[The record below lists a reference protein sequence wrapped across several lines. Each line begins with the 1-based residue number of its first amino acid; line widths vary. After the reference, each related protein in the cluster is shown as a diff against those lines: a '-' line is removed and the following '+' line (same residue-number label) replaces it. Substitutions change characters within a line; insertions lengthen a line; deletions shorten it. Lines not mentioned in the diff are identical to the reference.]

1 MIHLKKNYE
10 EKTIPHFLNERGYKN
25 RLAIP
30 RIRKVTL
37 NTGIGSL
44 MKSDSNPKELTGE
57 APLKRGEA
65 RKVGPEKLVPLE
77 TLKQEVALVTG
88 QKPVETKSK
97 KSVAGFGT
105 RKGQTLGVKV
115 TLRGKKMID
124 FLEHLLNFALPRTR
138 DFAGIPL
145 TSFDEKGNLT
155 IGIKEHTVF
164 PEVGTGEYG
173 QKVKKIFGFEVTITT
188 DARSREEGIALLTT
202 LGFPLERK

>member
-1 MIHLKKNYE
+1 MRTRNLEGINKYMISLKKNYE
-10 EKTIPHFLNERGYKN
+10 EKVIPHFLNEGGYKN

-44 MKSDSNPKELTGE
+44 AKSDSNSKELI
-57 APLKRGEA
+57 
-65 RKVGPEKLVPLE
+65 E
-77 TLKQEVALVTG
+77 TLKQEVALITG
-88 QKPVETKSK
+88 QKPVETESK

-105 RKGQTLGVKV
+105 RKGQILGVKV

-164 PEVGTGEYG
+164 PEVGTGEHG
-173 QKVKKIFGFEVTITT
+173 QKVKKIFGFELTITN
-188 DARSREEGIALLTT
+188 DARSKGEGIALLTT